1 MRRAIQPSKRTFWL
15 YLAPATLLY
24 AFTTFLP
31 IAFAFYYG
39 FFNWKGGKKMTF
51 IGLQNYQM
59 LLKDAGFWGA
69 FKNNIYLV
77 VACLIGQI
85 GFALLFAILLNSRYV
100 KWKVLHRTLGYFPV
114 TISAVVVGF
123 VWGMIYDYNYGLLNN
138 FLRAVG
144 QGQLAQAW
152 LNNADSVMFY
162 ATIPLIWQYIGYYM
176 IILLS
181 AFAAIDSQIFEMAE
195 IDGASGWKKAIH
207 ITIPLLKNT
216 LLVCVTLCVSG
227 NLKAFD
233 HIYTL
238 TAGGP
243 GTASSV
249 VAYYAYNASFIR
261 YKMGYGNA
269 MSIVILILSMAL
281 IAGSRFLASR
291 LTAKEGAR

>member
-1 MRRAIQPSKRTFWL
+1 MRSAIRPSKRTFFF
-15 YLAPATLLY
+15 YLTPATLLY

-31 IAFAFYYG
+31 IAFAVYYG

-51 IGLQNYQM
+51 IGLKNYQM
-59 LLKDAGFWGA
+59 LFKDAGFWDA
-69 FKNNIYLV
+69 FQNNIYLV

-85 GFALLFAILLNSRYV
+85 GLALLFAILLNSRFV
-100 KWKVLHRTLGYFPV
+100 KFKGIHRTFGYFPV

-138 FLRAVG
+138 FLRLIGRAD
-144 QGQLAQAW
+144 LAQAW
-152 LNNADSVMFY
+152 LNDAKNVMFY

-181 AFAAIDSQIFEMAE
+181 AFAAIDTQIFEMAE
-195 IDGASGWKKAIH
+195 IDGASGWRKAIH

-216 LLVCVTLCVSG
+216 LLVCITLCISG

-243 GTASSV
+243 GTASNV
-249 VAYYAYNASFIR
+249 VAYYAYNSSFIR

-269 MSIVILILSMAL
+269 MSIMILILSVIL
-281 IAGSRFLASR
+281 IVGSRFIVSR
-291 LTAKEGAR
+291 FTSKEAI

>member
-1 MRRAIQPSKRTFWL
+1 
-15 YLAPATLLY
+15 
-24 AFTTFLP
+24 
-31 IAFAFYYG
+31 
-39 FFNWKGGKKMTF
+39 MTF

-59 LLKDAGFWGA
+59 LLKDAGFWSA

-100 KWKVLHRTLGYFPV
+100 KWKGLHRTLGYFPV

-138 FLRAVG
+138 FLRAIG

-238 TAGGP
+238 TGGGP
-243 GTASSV
+243 GTASNV
-249 VAYYAYNASFIR
+249 VAYYAYNTSFIR

-269 MSIVILILSMAL
+269 MSIVILILSVVL
-281 IAGSRFLASR
+281 IVGSRFIASR
-291 LTAKEGAR
+291 LTAKEGA

>member
-1 MRRAIQPSKRTFWL
+1 MRSAIRPSKRTFFF
-15 YLAPATLLY
+15 YLIPPTLLY

-31 IAFAFYYG
+31 IAFAVYYG

-51 IGLQNYQM
+51 IGLKNYQM
-59 LLKDAGFWGA
+59 LFNDAGFWNA
-69 FKNNIYLV
+69 FQNNIYLV

-85 GFALLFAILLNSRYV
+85 GLALLFAILLNSRFV
-100 KWKVLHRTLGYFPV
+100 KFKGIHRTFGYFPV

-138 FLRAVG
+138 LLRLIG
-144 QGQLAQAW
+144 QEHLAQAW
-152 LNNADSVMFY
+152 LNDAKNVMFY

-181 AFAAIDSQIFEMAE
+181 AFAAIDTQIFEMAE
-195 IDGASGWKKAIH
+195 IDGASGWRKAIH

-216 LLVCVTLCVSG
+216 LLVCVTLCISG
-227 NLKAFD
+227 NMKAFD

-243 GTASSV
+243 GTASNV
-249 VAYYAYNASFIR
+249 VAYYAYNSSFIR

-269 MSIVILILSMAL
+269 MSIMILILSMIL
-281 IAGSRFLASR
+281 IVGSRFIVSR
-291 LTAKEGAR
+291 FTSKEVI

>member
-1 MRRAIQPSKRTFWL
+1 MRRAIQPNKRTLFF
-15 YLAPATLLY
+15 YLAPSTLLY

-31 IAFAFYYG
+31 IVFAFYYG

-51 IGLQNYQM
+51 IGLKNYEM
-59 LLKDAGFWGA
+59 LMKDAGFWSA
-69 FKNNIYLV
+69 FRNNIYLV

-85 GFALLFAILLNSRYV
+85 GFALLFAILLNSRFV
-100 KWKVLHRTLGYFPV
+100 KFKKIHRTFGYFPV

-138 FLRAVG
+138 VLRLLG
-144 QGQLAQAW
+144 QEQMMKAW
-152 LNNADSVMFY
+152 LNDAENVMFY

-181 AFAAIDSQIFEMAE
+181 AFASIDPQIFEMAE
-195 IDGASGWKKAIH
+195 IDGASGWKKALH

-216 LLVCVTLCVSG
+216 LLVCITLCISG

-243 GTASSV
+243 GTASNV
-249 VAYYAYNASFIR
+249 MAYYAYNSSFIR

-269 MSIVILILSMAL
+269 MSIAILILSVIL
-281 IAGSRFLASR
+281 ISGSRFIVSR
-291 LTAKEGAR
+291 FSTKEAN

>member
-1 MRRAIQPSKRTFWL
+1 MRRAIQPNKRTFWL

-59 LLKDAGFWGA
+59 LLKDAGFWSA

-100 KWKVLHRTLGYFPV
+100 KWKGLHRTLGYFPV

-138 FLRAVG
+138 FLRAIG

-238 TAGGP
+238 TGGGP
-243 GTASSV
+243 GTASNV
-249 VAYYAYNASFIR
+249 VAYYAYNTSFIR

-269 MSIVILILSMAL
+269 MSIVILILSVVL
-281 IAGSRFLASR
+281 IVGSRFIASR
-291 LTAKEGAR
+291 LTAKEGA

>member
-1 MRRAIQPSKRTFWL
+1 MRRAIQPNKRTFFF

-24 AFTTFLP
+24 IFTTFLP

-39 FFNWKGGKKMTF
+39 FFNWKGGKNMTF
-51 IGLQNYQM
+51 IGLKNYQM
-59 LLKDAGFWGA
+59 LLKDTGFWNA
-69 FKNNIYLV
+69 FQNNIYLV

-85 GFALLFAILLNSRYV
+85 GFALLFAILLNSRFV
-100 KWKVLHRTLGYFPV
+100 KFKGIHRTFGYFPV

-138 FLRAVG
+138 FLRLIG
-144 QGQLAQAW
+144 QDHLAKAW
-152 LNNADSVMFY
+152 LNDANNVMFY

-181 AFAAIDSQIFEMAE
+181 AFAGIDSQIFEC
-195 IDGASGWKKAIH
+195 I
-207 ITIPLLKNT
+207 
-216 LLVCVTLCVSG
+216 TLCISG

-243 GTASSV
+243 GTASNV
-249 VAYYAYNASFIR
+249 VAYYAYNSSFIR

-269 MSIVILILSMAL
+269 MSIMILILSVIL
-281 IAGSRFLASR
+281 IAGSRFIVSK
-291 LTAKEGAR
+291 LTTKEAA

>member
-1 MRRAIQPSKRTFWL
+1 MRRAIQPNRRTFWL

-59 LLKDAGFWGA
+59 LLKDAGFWSA

-100 KWKVLHRTLGYFPV
+100 KWKGLHRTLGYFPV

-138 FLRAVG
+138 FLRAIG

-238 TAGGP
+238 TGGGP
-243 GTASSV
+243 GTASNV
-249 VAYYAYNASFIR
+249 VAYYAYNTSFIR

-269 MSIVILILSMAL
+269 MSIVILILSVVL
-281 IAGSRFLASR
+281 IVGSRFIASR
-291 LTAKEGAR
+291 LTAKEGA